1 MARVF
6 WCLCNAGW
14 CDHVSDLLVRHIAPL
29 AIMPSAYQV
38 PTICSHSRC
47 WVEMGSPDPAV
58 STGLLHQLPF
68 ALPKLVS
75 ATAAALFLIRCL
87 HVWTA
92 LRWQGFLDASATL
105 VGAAMCPACFVRH
118 IGPLAIMPS
127 AYQVPTR
134 SSHSRCWV
142 DMGSPDPAVS
152 TGLLHQLPS
161 ALPNFVSATAVA
173 PCFYNV
179 ADTAA
184 GMACGSR

>member
-1 MARVF
+1 MTQAQKRV
-6 WCLCNAGW
+6 
-14 CDHVSDLLVRHIAPL
+14 H
-29 AIMPSAYQV
+29 
-38 PTICSHSRC
+38 
-47 WVEMGSPDPAV
+47 
-58 STGLLHQLPF
+58 
-68 ALPKLVS
+68 
-75 ATAAALFLIRCL
+75 ATVCGRPPIGK
-87 HVWTA
+87 
-92 LRWQGFLDASATL
+92 GFLSASATL